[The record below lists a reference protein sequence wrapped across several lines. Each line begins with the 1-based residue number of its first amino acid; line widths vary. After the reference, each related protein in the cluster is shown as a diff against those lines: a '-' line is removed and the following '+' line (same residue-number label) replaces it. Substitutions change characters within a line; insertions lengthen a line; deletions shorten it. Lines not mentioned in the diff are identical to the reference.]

1 MDFLFDLV
9 RVSVPSM
16 KLRLLGSTV
25 CIRMHPQEV
34 ACWRSAGHWAEGVQI
49 GPSSLDRWSYRLELT
64 SGPNWN
70 VTAEPGHLVVVVPCA
85 AVRDW
90 TDSEAVT
97 LEHLTPW
104 GTRLILEKDLPRRL
118 LRPGNADR
126 EPTGDQKT
134 SRAMP

>member
-25 CIRMHPQEV
+25 CIRMLPPELASWQ
-34 ACWRSAGHWAEGVQI
+34 SAGHWAEGVQI
-49 GPSSLDRWSYRLELT
+49 GPASLDRWSYRLELT
-64 SGPNWN
+64 SGPNWK
-70 VTAEPGHLVVVVPCA
+70 VTAEPGHLIVVVPCA

-90 TDSEAVT
+90 TNSETVT

-118 LRPGNADR
+118 LRPGNEDR

>member
-25 CIRMHPQEV
+25 CIRMLPPELASWQ
-34 ACWRSAGHWAEGVQI
+34 SAGHWAEGVQI
-49 GPSSLDRWSYRLELT
+49 GPSSQDRWSYRLELT

-90 TDSEAVT
+90 TNSETVT

-118 LRPGNADR
+118 LRPGNEDR